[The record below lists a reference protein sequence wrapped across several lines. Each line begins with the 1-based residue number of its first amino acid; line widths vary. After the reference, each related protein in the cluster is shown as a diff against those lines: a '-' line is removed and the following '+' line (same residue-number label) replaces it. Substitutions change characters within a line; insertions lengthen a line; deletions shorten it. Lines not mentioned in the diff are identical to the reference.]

1 MDSTPG
7 TAAASEV
14 WHRPFVKAHQGWSDD
29 FVLELRLLD
38 VPGPVIGE
46 RLAEVEAH
54 CTDTGES
61 PAEAFGD
68 PTDYARRLDEQRS
81 PELVSGAWR
90 STTNSVVQV
99 LALIVGTGAAFAWA
113 RNEQLSYNLVQVGAM
128 VLLVALVLALPVL
141 LRRILE
147 RPWVVG
153 LPVLALAM
161 GGGVGATAAGQLDLR
176 AVLTLPPAAV
186 TVALFTVVV
195 VLAVVEYVELSRD
208 SEADLVTSPLSP
220 VPQVPS
226 SRNRQR
232 RLASLMPCALMPVG
246 YVFLSAVPWILT

>member
-128 VLLVALVLALPVL
+128 VLLVALLLALPVL

-147 RPWVVG
+147 RPWMVG
-153 LPVLALAM
+153 LPVLTLAI
-161 GGGVGATAAGQLDLR
+161 VAGAGASAAGQLDLR
-176 AVLTLPPAAV
+176 AVLTL
-186 TVALFTVVV
+186 
-195 VLAVVEYVELSRD
+195 
-208 SEADLVTSPLSP
+208 
-220 VPQVPS
+220 
-226 SRNRQR
+226 
-232 RLASLMPCALMPVG
+232 
-246 YVFLSAVPWILT
+246 